1 MGQDTRVIGAGGN
14 NLILENGN
22 LVIKSSGHDGTL
34 STAALTADR
43 TYTLP
48 NKSGTVAMTTDIP
61 TNNNQLTNGA
71 GYITATL
78 SNEQVQDIVGGMVSG
93 NTESGITVSYQDADG
108 TLDFSVASQT
118 DNNFTNALKSKL
130 DGIAAGATNV
140 TNNNQLVNGAGYL
153 TAHPNISAATSS
165 NNSGR
170 TYIQDISVDSNGHVT
185 GIETATET
193 VVDTNTTYSAGS
205 GLDLSGDTFSLETD
219 LRGEIEYVGSSRSYI
234 RAKDTFTTTLPL
246 VGTVTLPPQLTF
258 FVDSDPT
265 TNDGARVVFE
275 SDGDVQVQ
283 GDVLAFQ
290 TTVSDK
296 KFKNNIEQIQGGLDK
311 VKKLRGVEFDWNAT
325 SRKGTRDVGL
335 IAQEVEEVI
344 PEVVKEKVPCVG
356 EFCENTEK
364 YKTVDYTKLVPV
376 LIEAIK
382 DLSEEVEELKKKLS

>member
-1 MGQDTRVIGAGGN
+1 
-14 NLILENGN
+14 
-22 LVIKSSGHDGTL
+22 
-34 STAALTADR
+34 
-43 TYTLP
+43 
-48 NKSGTVAMTTDIP
+48 
-61 TNNNQLTNGA
+61 
-71 GYITATL
+71 
-78 SNEQVQDIVGGMVSG
+78 MVSS
-93 NTESGITVSYQDADG
+93 NTEGGITVTYADNG
-108 TLDFSVASQT
+108 SNAGKLNFSVASQT

-140 TNNNQLVNGAGYL
+140 TNNNQLTNGAGYL
-153 TAHPNISAATSS
+153 TAHPNISAASSS

-170 TYIQDISVDSNGHVT
+170 TYIQDITVDSNGHVT
-185 GIETATET
+185 GIQTATET
-193 VVDTNTTYSAGS
+193 VVDTTYSAGS
-205 GLDLSGDTFSLETD
+205 GLDLSGTTFSLETD

-246 VGTVTLPPQLTF
+246 LGTVTFPPQLTF

-265 TNDGARVVFE
+265 TNDGARVAFQ

-325 SRKGTRDVGL
+325 SRKGTRDVGV